1 MNILIVD
8 SDTLTATSLKAE
20 LEKAGH
26 HVTSCHNGTCALTS
40 AIMHD
45 YDLLF
50 CELTLP
56 DLPGSE
62 FIRAIKAQAP
72 HIPVIV
78 ISSLDKEEWAEESE
92 SAGATCFLQK
102 PLNMEDVWQ
111 EIHFVQM
118 GRAELKVGII
128 DPHPIHQA
136 RLAKTLEQ
144 LGCEV
149 QAWNE
154 VIPALKAMKQ
164 QILPSLL
171 LIDISV
177 EYGLEALQWAKGRKI
192 LVFVFAD
199 KIDAE
204 AHDKLMRAGA
214 ALVLTK
220 PINAEALVTQARFL
234 AQG

>member
-1 MNILIVD
+1 MNILVVD
-8 SDTLTATSLKAE
+8 SDPNITRTLEHE
-20 LEKAGH
+20 LQKAGH
-26 HVTSCHNGTCALTS
+26 QIKTCANGTCALSS

-56 DLPGSE
+56 DLPGTE

-72 HIPVIV
+72 HLPVIV
-78 ISSLDKEEWAEESE
+78 ISCLDKKEWTEPSE
-92 SAGATCFLQK
+92 HAGATCFLQK
-102 PLNMEDVWQ
+102 PLDMDEVWQ
-111 EIHFVQM
+111 EMNFVQM
-118 GRAELKVGII
+118 GRVEMKVGII
-128 DPHPIHQA
+128 DPHAIHQV
-136 RLAKTLEQ
+136 RLVKTLEN

-149 QAWNE
+149 TAWRE

-164 QILPSLL
+164 QVLPSLL
-171 LIDISV
+171 LIDISI
-177 EYGLEALQWAKGRKI
+177 EYGLEALKWAKGRKI

-199 KIDAE
+199 AIAPD

-220 PINAEALVTQARFL
+220 PINVQELITQARFL
-234 AQG
+234 GQG